1 MGKTARQKELLAQY
15 RERKV
20 VGGIC
25 LVRCGTNGRS
35 LLLPAADPE
44 SQRSR
49 FAFAVS
55 TNSPLLPAMAAD
67 WQNFGAGDFTFEVL
81 EELEKGPTQTDREF
95 HADLELLSQLWRSR
109 LGGEFSA

>member
-15 RERKV
+15 RERKI
-20 VGGIC
+20 VGGVC
-25 LVRCGTNGRS
+25 LIRCGATGRS

-55 TNSPLLPAMAAD
+55 TDSPLLPAMALD
-67 WQNFGAGDFTFEVL
+67 WQTFGAESFTFETL

-95 HADLELLSQLWRSR
+95 RADLELLAQLWRGR
-109 LGGEFSA
+109 LDGEFYV